1 MGFFKESKTIPA
13 ITGIG
18 KAIGEKTVTNK
29 DIEDL
34 LRKHRGLVDRII
46 RRDGVV
52 ERLMH
57 RVGIEERRWAGDGQA
72 TSDLALEALRGAL
85 KMAQIE
91 PQELKALIVGTSS
104 PDYLGVP
111 VAAIIQEKIKSPNV
125 GVYRDV
131 QAACVG
137 FLHSL
142 DDVFTSLTS
151 RLGPGGP
158 QAVVGAEV
166 LSRSIDPSRRETFL
180 LFGDAAG
187 AVIVENVR
195 DKNRLSSRIAFS
207 FGADGRFAEK
217 LYIPAGGSKMP
228 PSRETLQQNLH
239 CMQMDGPLIA
249 ENAVKRMVE
258 SIEYVLEKVNLKAGE
273 INVLIP
279 HQANREIIEDVAK
292 KLNFSRDRVYINIQR
307 YGNTSA
313 ASIPLAMKDAYDEGK
328 LQAGEFVVL
337 CAFGAGLGYG
347 AAVIPMVGL
356 DPNIKNEEEEGALMR
371 FWRKFVGRNE
381 MPQNLEVESAR
392 EKAR

>member
-1 MGFFKESKTIPA
+1 MGLFKEREQIPA

-29 DIEDL
+29 DIEDI
-34 LRKHRGLVDRII
+34 LRKHRGLVDKII

-52 ERLMH
+52 ERLMK
-57 RVGIEERRWAGDGQA
+57 RVGIEERRWAGKGQA
-72 TSDLALEALRGAL
+72 TSDLALEALQGAL

-111 VAAIIQEKIKSPNV
+111 VSAMLQEKIKSPNV

-137 FLHSL
+137 FLHTL
-142 DDVFTSLTS
+142 DDVYKSLTS

-228 PSRETLQQNLH
+228 PSKETLQQNLH

-249 ENAVKRMVE
+249 ENAVKRMAE
-258 SIEYVLEKVNLKAGE
+258 SVKYVLKKANLKAGE
-273 INVLIP
+273 INLLIP

-292 KLNFSRDRVYINIQR
+292 ELNFPKDRVYINIQR

-337 CAFGAGLGYG
+337 CAFGAGLEYG

-356 DPNIKNEEEEGALMR
+356 DPNIKHKEGMGATMMR
-371 FWRKFVGRNE
+371 LWRRLGGRNE
-381 MPQNLEVESAR
+381 IP
-392 EKAR
+392 KP